1 MLLKTIAQ
9 AKQPLKNHE
18 QVLPIDRNL
27 QPLQANTWVHLQELP
42 SPYSFSE
49 ALLLCPQTDPQG
61 ENQWVV
67 WIPDHGEAVL
77 SEHYLLAS

>member
-1 MLLKTIAQ
+1 MSLKTIVQDKNPPKNQAQ
-9 AKQPLKNHE
+9 IF
-18 QVLPIDRNL
+18 PIDRNL

-49 ALLLCPQTDPQG
+49 ALLICPQDQDH
-61 ENQWVV
+61 WLV

-77 SEHYLLAS
+77 PQQYLLTA

>member
-1 MLLKTIAQ
+1 MPLKTIVQ
-9 AKQPLKNHE
+9 DKNPFKNQR
-18 QVLPIDRNL
+18 QVFPIDRNL
-27 QPLQANTWVHLQELP
+27 QPLEANTWVHLQELP

-49 ALLLCPQTDPQG
+49 ALLLCPQG

-77 SEHYLLAS
+77 SEQHLLAN

>member
-9 AKQPLKNHE
+9 EKQLLKN
-18 QVLPIDRNL
+18 QSLVLPIDRNL

-49 ALLLCPQTDPQG
+49 ALLLCPQVCPEG
-61 ENQWVV
+61 EKQWLA

-77 SEHYLLAS
+77 SEQYLLAN

>member
-1 MLLKTIAQ
+1 MLLNTIAPE
-9 AKQPLKNHE
+9 KPLLKN
-18 QVLPIDRNL
+18 QTLVFPIDRNL

-49 ALLLCPQTDPQG
+49 ALLLCPQG
-61 ENQWVV
+61 ENQWVA

-77 SEHYLLAS
+77 SEQYLLAN

>member
-1 MLLKTIAQ
+1 MRLKTIAQ
-9 AKQPLKNHE
+9 DKTLLKNQE
-18 QVLPIDRNL
+18 QIFPIDRNL
-27 QPLQANTWVHLQELP
+27 HPLRANAWVHLQELP

-49 ALLLCPQTDPQG
+49 ALLLCPQG

-77 SEHYLLAS
+77 SEQYLLAS

>member
-1 MLLKTIAQ
+1 MLKTITQ
-9 AKQPLKNHE
+9 DNNSVKSQQQVFPL
-18 QVLPIDRNL
+18 DRNL

-49 ALLLCPQTDPQG
+49 ALLLCPQG
-61 ENQWVV
+61 ENHWVV

-77 SEHYLLAS
+77 PQQYLLAA